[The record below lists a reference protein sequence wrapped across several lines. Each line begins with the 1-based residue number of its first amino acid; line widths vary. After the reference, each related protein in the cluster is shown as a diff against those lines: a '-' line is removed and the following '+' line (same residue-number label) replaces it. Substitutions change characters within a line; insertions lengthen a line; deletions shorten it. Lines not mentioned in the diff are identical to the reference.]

1 MRAGD
6 LPVVVDGVEVSVG
19 AGLHDQALDGNG
31 KGHLGQNVPFLHI
44 IEEKLRAPV
53 APRIAPSFR
62 DACPGSRHRGS
73 PCACPF
79 LADRFSLT
87 LRMRHVDVP
96 GRASHAHRL
105 TALVAKAAL
114 PGEESALTDACAL
127 RMDLYQSTLRHGDPV
142 P

>member
-19 AGLHDQALDGNG
+19 AGLHDQALDGDG
-31 KGHLGQNVPFLHI
+31 KGPLGQIVPFLHI

-53 APRIAPSFR
+53 APRIGPSFR
-62 DACPGSRHRGS
+62 DACPGSRHRG
-73 PCACPF
+73 PPGAGPF

-96 GRASHAHRL
+96 GRASNAHQL
-105 TALVAKAAL
+105 TALAAEAAL
-114 PGEESALTDACAL
+114 PGEESTLTNACAL
-127 RMDLYQSTLRHGDPV
+127 RIDLYQSTL
-142 P
+142 